1 MNQAHR
7 FSRLMQAALYGGAIA
22 TTTAISLL
30 TSPSSSPAAQPAAPT
45 AQPAFQDS
53 PKAVLDEAWQIINRE
68 YVDTTFNKVDWLASR
83 QVLLSQEYSSTR
95 EAYAALKEQIQKLG
109 DPYTRFMDP
118 EQYQSLTNQTSGELS
133 GVGIRLQVDTTS
145 KVLTVV
151 EPIENSPASAAGIQ
165 AGDRI
170 VAIDGK
176 PTAGMTVEDASHLIQ
191 GEVGTPVTLRIERG
205 ATPAKDTLLT
215 RARIEVPNVMS
226 SVKQEGNAKIG
237 YIRLTEFSS
246 HAPDQMRKA
255 IQKLSEQQVQG
266 FVLDLRN
273 NPGGLLQAAVE
284 ISRMWID
291 SGSIVRQVNRV
302 GESTEMSANQTSL
315 TKLPLTVLVNGNSA
329 SSSEIVTGALLD
341 NHRATIVGSQTFGKA
356 LVQSVHALGDG
367 SGLAVTVAHYYTPA
381 GTDISH
387 KGITPNI
394 RIDLTEQQQMAFSV
408 NQALVATQADPQYKE
423 AIKALQTSFAMN
435 RPQGSAQSN
444 LVQEV
449 GRNNQPSN

>member
-7 FSRLMQAALYGGAIA
+7 LSRLMQAALYGGAIA

-30 TSPSSSPAAQPAAPT
+30 TSPSSPAAQPAVPA

-53 PKAVLDEAWQIINRE
+53 PKAILDEAWQIINRE

-118 EQYQSLTNQTSGELS
+118 QQYQSLTNQTSGELS
-133 GVGIRLQVDTTS
+133 GVGVRLQVDATS

-176 PTAGMTVEDASHLIQ
+176 LTAGMTVEDASQLIQ
-191 GEVGTPVTLRIERG
+191 GDVGTPVTLRIERG

-341 NHRATIVGSQTFGKA
+341 NRRATIVGSQTFGKA

-423 AIKALQTSFAMN
+423 AVKALQTSFAMN
-435 RPQGSAQSN
+435 RPQGSAQSS

-449 GRNNQPSN
+449 GRNSQPSN

>member
-22 TTTAISLL
+22 TTTALSLL
-30 TSPSSSPAAQPAAPT
+30 PSPSSPAAQPS
-45 AQPAFQDS
+45 FQDS

-83 QVLLSQEYSSTR
+83 QVLLSREYSSTR

-118 EQYQSLTNQTSGELS
+118 RQFQALTNQTSGELS
-133 GVGIRLQVDTTS
+133 GVGIRLQLDANT

-151 EPIENSPASAAGIQ
+151 EPIENSPAMAAGIQ

-176 PTAGMTVEDASHLIQ
+176 PTRGMTVEDASQLIQ
-191 GEVGTPVTLRIERG
+191 GEVGSPVTLRIERG
-205 ATPAKDTLLT
+205 TEAAKDLPLT
-215 RARIEVPNVMS
+215 RARIEVPNVIS

-246 HAPDQMRKA
+246 HAPDQMRRA
-255 IQKLSEQQVQG
+255 IKSLTDQKVQG

-284 ISRMWID
+284 ISRMWYD
-291 SGSIVRQVNRV
+291 NGAIVRQVNRV
-302 GESTEMSANQTSL
+302 GESTEMSANQTAL
-315 TKLPLTVLVNGNSA
+315 TQLPLTVLVNGNSA
-329 SSSEIVTGALLD
+329 SSSEILTGALLD
-341 NHRATIVGSQTFGKA
+341 NRRATIVGSQTFGKA

-394 RIDLTEQQQMAFSV
+394 RVDLTEQQQMAFSV

-423 AIKALQTSFAMN
+423 AIKALQSSFALN
-435 RPQGSAQSN
+435 QAQSSAQSN
-444 LVQEV
+444 LFR
-449 GRNNQPSN
+449 GTSQPSAGF

>member
-1 MNQAHR
+1 
-7 FSRLMQAALYGGAIA
+7 LYGGAIA
-22 TTTAISLL
+22 TTTAVSLL
-30 TSPSSSPAAQPAAPT
+30 TSPSSPAAQPT
-45 AQPAFQDS
+45 FQNS

-83 QVLLSQEYSSTR
+83 QVLLSREYSSTR

-118 EQYQSLTNQTSGELS
+118 RQFQTLTNQTSGELS
-133 GVGIRLQVDTTS
+133 GVGIRLQVDATS

-151 EPIENSPASAAGIQ
+151 EPIENSPAMAAGIQ

-176 PTAGMTVEDASHLIQ
+176 TTTGMTVEDASQLIQ
-191 GEVGTPVTLRIERG
+191 GEVGSPVTLRIERG
-205 ATPAKDTLLT
+205 TEAAKDLALT
-215 RARIEVPNVMS
+215 RARIEVPNVIS

-246 HAPDQMRKA
+246 HAPDQMRRA
-255 IQKLSEQQVQG
+255 IKNLSDQQVQG

-284 ISRMWID
+284 ISRMWYD
-291 SGSIVRQVNRV
+291 NGAIVRQVNRM
-302 GESTEMSANQTSL
+302 GESTEMSANQTAL
-315 TKLPLTVLVNGNSA
+315 TNLPLTVLVNGNSA
-329 SSSEIVTGALLD
+329 SSSEILTGALLD
-341 NHRATIVGSQTFGKA
+341 NRRATIVGSQTFGKA

-394 RIDLTEQQQMAFSV
+394 RVDLTEQQQMAFSV

-435 RPQGSAQSN
+435 QARTSAQS
-444 LVQEV
+444 LGQGV
-449 GRNNQPSN
+449 GAGVQPSN

>member
-22 TTTAISLL
+22 TTTAVSLL
-30 TSPSSSPAAQPAAPT
+30 TSPSSPAAQPT
-45 AQPAFQDS
+45 FQNS

-83 QVLLSQEYSSTR
+83 QVLLSREYSSTR

-118 EQYQSLTNQTSGELS
+118 RQFQTLTNQTSGELS
-133 GVGIRLQVDTTS
+133 GVGIRLQVDATS

-151 EPIENSPASAAGIQ
+151 EPIENSPAMAAGIQ

-176 PTAGMTVEDASHLIQ
+176 TTTGMTVEDASQLIQ
-191 GEVGTPVTLRIERG
+191 GEVGSPVTLRIERG
-205 ATPAKDTLLT
+205 TEAAKDLALT
-215 RARIEVPNVMS
+215 RARIEVPNVIS

-246 HAPDQMRKA
+246 HAPDQMRRA
-255 IQKLSEQQVQG
+255 IKNLSDQQVQG

-284 ISRMWID
+284 ISRMWYD
-291 SGSIVRQVNRV
+291 NGAIVRQVNRV
-302 GESTEMSANQTSL
+302 GESTEMSANQTAL
-315 TKLPLTVLVNGNSA
+315 TNLPLTVLVNGNSA
-329 SSSEIVTGALLD
+329 SSSEILTGALLD
-341 NHRATIVGSQTFGKA
+341 NRRATIVGSQTFGKA

-394 RIDLTEQQQMAFSV
+394 RVDLTEQQQMAFSV

-435 RPQGSAQSN
+435 QARTSAQS
-444 LVQEV
+444 LGQGV
-449 GRNNQPSN
+449 GAGIQPSN

>member
-7 FSRLMQAALYGGAIA
+7 LSRLMQAALYGGAIA

-30 TSPSSSPAAQPAAPT
+30 TSPSSPAAQPAVPA

-53 PKAVLDEAWQIINRE
+53 PKAILDEAWQIINRE

-118 EQYQSLTNQTSGELS
+118 QQYQSLTNQTSGELS
-133 GVGIRLQVDTTS
+133 GVGVRLQVDATS

-176 PTAGMTVEDASHLIQ
+176 LTAGMTVEDASQLIQ
-191 GEVGTPVTLRIERG
+191 GDVGTPVTLRIERG

-341 NHRATIVGSQTFGKA
+341 NRRATIVGSQTFGKA

-423 AIKALQTSFAMN
+423 AVKALQTSFAMN
-435 RPQGSAQSN
+435 RPQGSAQSS

-449 GRNNQPSN
+449 GRNQPAF

>member
-30 TSPSSSPAAQPAAPT
+30 TSPSSPAAQPIPA
-45 AQPAFQDS
+45 AQPTFQDS

-83 QVLLSQEYSSTR
+83 QVLLSREYSSTR
-95 EAYAALKEQIQKLG
+95 EAYAALKEQIQELG

-118 EQYQSLTNQTSGELS
+118 RQYQSLTNQTSGELS
-133 GVGIRLQVDTTS
+133 GVGIRLQVDATT
-145 KVLTVV
+145 KILTVV
-151 EPIENSPASAAGIQ
+151 EPIENSPASAAGLQ

-176 PTAGMTVEDASHLIQ
+176 STTGMTVEDASQLIQ
-191 GEVGTPVTLRIERG
+191 GEVGSPVTLRIERG
-205 ATPAKDTLLT
+205 TTAAKDTPLT

-246 HAPDQMRKA
+246 HAPDQMRRA
-255 IQKLSEQQVQG
+255 IKKLNEQQVQG

-302 GESTEMSANQTSL
+302 GESTELSANQTAL

-341 NHRATIVGSQTFGKA
+341 NRRATIVGSQTFGKA
-356 LVQSVHALGDG
+356 LVQSVHALNDG

-394 RIDLTEQQQMAFSV
+394 RVDLTEQQQMAFSV

-423 AIKALQTSFAMN
+423 AIKALQTSFAMT

-444 LVQEV
+444 LVQGV
-449 GRNNQPSN
+449 GTSSQPSN

>member
-1 MNQAHR
+1 LIFMNQAHR

-22 TTTAISLL
+22 TTTALSLL
-30 TSPSSSPAAQPAAPT
+30 TSPSSPAAQPS
-45 AQPAFQDS
+45 FQDS

-83 QVLLSQEYSSTR
+83 QVLLSREYSSTR

-118 EQYQSLTNQTSGELS
+118 RQFQALTNQTSGELS
-133 GVGIRLQVDTTS
+133 GVGIRLQLDADT

-151 EPIENSPASAAGIQ
+151 EPIENSPAMAAGIQ

-176 PTAGMTVEDASHLIQ
+176 TTRGMTVEDASQLIQ
-191 GEVGTPVTLRIERG
+191 GEVGSPVTLRIERG
-205 ATPAKDTLLT
+205 TEAAKDLPLT
-215 RARIEVPNVMS
+215 RARIEVPNVIS

-246 HAPDQMRKA
+246 HAPDQMRRA
-255 IQKLSEQQVQG
+255 IKSLTDQKVQG

-284 ISRMWID
+284 ISRMWYD
-291 SGSIVRQVNRV
+291 NGAIVRQVNRV
-302 GESTEMSANQTSL
+302 GESTEMSANQTAL
-315 TKLPLTVLVNGNSA
+315 TQLPLTVLVNGNSA
-329 SSSEIVTGALLD
+329 SSSEILTGALLD
-341 NHRATIVGSQTFGKA
+341 NRRATIVGSQTFGKA

-394 RIDLTEQQQMAFSV
+394 RVDLTEQQQMAFSV

-423 AIKALQTSFAMN
+423 AIKALQSSFALN
-435 RPQGSAQSN
+435 QAQSSAQSN
-444 LVQEV
+444 LFQ
-449 GRNNQPSN
+449 GTSQPSN

>member
-7 FSRLMQAALYGGAIA
+7 LSRLMQTALYGGAIA
-22 TTTAISLL
+22 ATTTLSLI
-30 TSPSSSPAAQPAAPT
+30 TSQSTPA

-53 PKAVLDEAWQIINRE
+53 PKAVLDEAWQIVNRE

-83 QVLLSQEYSSTR
+83 QVLLSRDYSSTR
-95 EAYAALKEQIQKLG
+95 EAYAALREQMQKLG

-118 EQYQSLTNQTSGELS
+118 RQYQALTAQTSGELS
-133 GVGIRLQVDTTS
+133 GIGVRLQVDATT

-151 EPIENSPASAAGIQ
+151 EPIENSPAIAAGIQ
-165 AGDRI
+165 MGDRI

-176 PTAGMTVEDASHLIQ
+176 PTAGMTVEDASRLIQ
-191 GEVGTPVTLRIERG
+191 GEPGTAITLRIERNN
-205 ATPAKDTLLT
+205 AETKDLPLT
-215 RARIEVPNVMS
+215 RARIEVPNVTS

-237 YIRLTEFSS
+237 YIKLTEFSS

-255 IQKLSEQQVQG
+255 IQKLLDQKVQG

-302 GESTEMSANQTSL
+302 GESNELSANQTSL

-329 SSSEIVTGALLD
+329 SSSEILTGALMD
-341 NHRATIVGSQTFGKA
+341 NRRATIVGSQTFGKA
-356 LVQSVHALGDG
+356 LVQSVHALSDG

-387 KGITPNI
+387 KGITPDI
-394 RIDLTEQQQMAFSV
+394 RVDLTEQQQIAFSV

-423 AIKALQTSFAMN
+423 AVKALQTSFAMN
-435 RPQGSAQSN
+435 PLQGGSPLN
-444 LVQEV
+444 VGQEL
-449 GRNNQPSN
+449 GATSRPSN

>member
-22 TTTAISLL
+22 TTTALSLL
-30 TSPSSSPAAQPAAPT
+30 PSPSSPAAQPS
-45 AQPAFQDS
+45 FQDS

-83 QVLLSQEYSSTR
+83 QVLLSREYSSTR

-118 EQYQSLTNQTSGELS
+118 RQFQTLTNQTSGELS
-133 GVGIRLQVDTTS
+133 GVGIRLQLDANT

-151 EPIENSPASAAGIQ
+151 EPIENSPAMTAGIQ

-176 PTAGMTVEDASHLIQ
+176 PTRGMTVEDASQLIQ
-191 GEVGTPVTLRIERG
+191 GEVGSPVTLRIERG
-205 ATPAKDTLLT
+205 TEAAKDLPLT
-215 RARIEVPNVMS
+215 RARIEVPNVIS

-246 HAPDQMRKA
+246 HAPDQMRRA
-255 IQKLSEQQVQG
+255 IKSLTDQKVQG

-284 ISRMWID
+284 ISRMWYD
-291 SGSIVRQVNRV
+291 NGAIVRQVNRV
-302 GESTEMSANQTSL
+302 GESTEMSANQTAL
-315 TKLPLTVLVNGNSA
+315 TQLPLTVLVNGNSA
-329 SSSEIVTGALLD
+329 SSSEILTGALLD
-341 NHRATIVGSQTFGKA
+341 NRRATIVGSQTFGKA

-381 GTDISH
+381 GTDISQ

-394 RIDLTEQQQMAFSV
+394 RVDLTEQQQMAFSV

-423 AIKALQTSFAMN
+423 AIKALQSSFALN
-435 RPQGSAQSN
+435 QAQSSAQSN
-444 LVQEV
+444 LFQ
-449 GRNNQPSN
+449 GTSQPSLGF

>member
-22 TTTAISLL
+22 TTTALSLL
-30 TSPSSSPAAQPAAPT
+30 TSPSSPAAQPS
-45 AQPAFQDS
+45 FQDS

-83 QVLLSQEYSSTR
+83 QVLLSREYSSTR

-118 EQYQSLTNQTSGELS
+118 RQFQALTNQTSGELS
-133 GVGIRLQVDTTS
+133 GVGIRLQLDADT

-151 EPIENSPASAAGIQ
+151 EPIENSPAMAAGIQ

-176 PTAGMTVEDASHLIQ
+176 TTRGMTVEDASQLIQ
-191 GEVGTPVTLRIERG
+191 GEVGSPVTLRIERG
-205 ATPAKDTLLT
+205 TEAAKDLPLT
-215 RARIEVPNVMS
+215 RARIEVPNVIS

-246 HAPDQMRKA
+246 HAPDQMRRA
-255 IQKLSEQQVQG
+255 IKSLTDQKVQG

-284 ISRMWID
+284 ISRMWYD
-291 SGSIVRQVNRV
+291 NGAIVRQVNRV
-302 GESTEMSANQTSL
+302 GESTEMSANQTAL
-315 TKLPLTVLVNGNSA
+315 TQLPLTVLVNGNSA
-329 SSSEIVTGALLD
+329 SSSEILTGALLD
-341 NHRATIVGSQTFGKA
+341 NRRATIVGSQTFGKA

-394 RIDLTEQQQMAFSV
+394 RVDLTEQQQMAFSV

-423 AIKALQTSFAMN
+423 AIKALQSSFALN
-435 RPQGSAQSN
+435 QAQSSAQSN
-444 LVQEV
+444 LFQ
-449 GRNNQPSN
+449 GTSQPSN